1 MIALVLFQLTWVA
14 HAQTDALVP
23 GGFPGALPGI
33 VPGLRKVLQAAPT
46 EAPSLVP
53 PPPPAPPN
61 RALPS
66 TKVDALAS
74 DAITTSSKPGMKISI
89 DMTGFHMSAEEIRQS
104 EDKLKQEA
112 QNEARV
118 QEEEIAHRHEAY
130 QWLKQHGNNMDN
142 SVCEAAGTFF
152 NFKVLTQLVKMGG
165 SVNKQMCGS
174 DSGTPLQAAAYWGL
188 SEGVKRIM
196 RELGADP
203 NLCNAK
209 GLPPVYEACEH
220 VNGPSNKDTILGL
233 VEGGADLN
241 MEVEGVSLVKLAMQK
256 GSWAVARCLLRAGA
270 TWPFVFDTKLEVHGQ
285 AYNLPHVPLSM
296 KDAHYH
302 FCRAAETG
310 NTTMIVSYIA
320 SGMDMD
326 YGLCWTPS
334 LTWYTTV
341 LGHAAF
347 HRQKEVVR
355 LLTSW
360 GSSSKKSVSCL
371 KKRKQCRGNSCF
383 NCYSACEAYHSKDET
398 LESEKRAPD
407 DELLHLLNC

>member
-1 MIALVLFQLTWVA
+1 MRDEEDSDQILKNWEIKDIGFQATSKIQASETPLLTLMRLSQDAGGGRKKGQELRQMLRDGAEVFSMNGRLVRPDHSELSLFPLMETLHPFFVGVERLVRLGISERA
-14 HAQTDALVP
+14 ACEVLKEVKGSGKVVLVSSGHRRDDAGRNDRPRSFPADLGGARTDGPTGRLDALVP

-104 EDKLKQEA
+104 EDKLKQEKSWDNQGLHA
-112 QNEARV
+112 EIR
-118 QEEEIAHRHEAY
+118 EIAHRHEAY

-188 SEGVKRIM
+188 SEGPRRIM

-220 VNGPSNKDTILGL
+220 VNGPSNKERD
-233 VEGGADLN
+233 
-241 MEVEGVSLVKLAMQK
+241 
-256 GSWAVARCLLRAGA
+256 
-270 TWPFVFDTKLEVHGQ
+270 
-285 AYNLPHVPLSM
+285 
-296 KDAHYH
+296 
-302 FCRAAETG
+302 
-310 NTTMIVSYIA
+310 
-320 SGMDMD
+320 
-326 YGLCWTPS
+326 
-334 LTWYTTV
+334 
-341 LGHAAF
+341 
-347 HRQKEVVR
+347 
-355 LLTSW
+355 
-360 GSSSKKSVSCL
+360 
-371 KKRKQCRGNSCF
+371 RG
-383 NCYSACEAYHSKDET
+383 
-398 LESEKRAPD
+398 
-407 DELLHLLNC
+407 